1 MASRERRV
9 VHQERPLARRCALQ
23 ALYTAEICGESPS
36 RIIEGDAFL
45 GEEPSDYAVMLVQ
58 RCEAH
63 RAGIDKQLTSS
74 SENWS
79 LARMPVVDRCI
90 LRMAVCEMLY
100 VDDVPVSVSINEA
113 VELAKA
119 FGGEDE
125 SPRFVNGVLGRI
137 ARSLEAERGASA
149 EGPEGVAGN
158 PPVVPDGELSASPD
172 AQESC
177 DG

>member
-1 MASRERRV
+1 MASHERLAV
-9 VHQERPLARRCALQ
+9 QQERPLARRCALQ
-23 ALYTAEICGESPS
+23 ALYTAEIRGESPS
-36 RIIEGDAFL
+36 RIIEGEAFL

-137 ARSLEAERGASA
+137 ARSLEPAEAVPGGSGTVGDGLPATGDGDVAASS
-149 EGPEGVAGN
+149 EMRDRR
-158 PPVVPDGELSASPD
+158 DG
-172 AQESC
+172 
-177 DG
+177 

>member
-1 MASRERRV
+1 MASRDRLAA
-9 VHQERPLARRCALQ
+9 QERPAARRCALQ
-23 ALYTAEICGESPS
+23 VLYTAEIRGESPS
-36 RIIEGDAFL
+36 KIIEGEAFL
-45 GEEPSDYAVMLVQ
+45 GEDDPSDYASMLVQ

-63 RAGIDKQLTSS
+63 RVGIDQQLAST

-100 VDDVPVSVSINEA
+100 VDDVPISVSINEA

-119 FGGEDE
+119 FGGEDD

-137 ARSLEAERGASA
+137 ARSLEQPAAPQEKDAAVQDEPEPAGA
-149 EGPEGVAGN
+149 
-158 PPVVPDGELSASPD
+158 DGADQPAVEKGED
-172 AQESC
+172 
-177 DG
+177 DD

>member
-1 MASRERRV
+1 MASREQHAV
-9 VHQERPLARRCALQ
+9 QQERPIARRCALQ

-36 RIIEGDAFL
+36 RIIEGDTFL

-113 VELAKA
+113 VELAKS

-137 ARSLEAERGASA
+137 ARSLEAQQPASA
-149 EGPEGVAGN
+149 E
-158 PPVVPDGELSASPD
+158 PDGAGEGLSPTVRDDESTASPD
-172 AQESC
+172 AQGRC

>member
-1 MASRERRV
+1 MASRDRLAV
-9 VHQERPLARRCALQ
+9 QERPAARRCALQ
-23 ALYTAEICGESPS
+23 VLYTAEIRGESPS
-36 RIIEGDAFL
+36 KIIEGEAFL
-45 GEEPSDYAVMLVQ
+45 GEDDPSDYASMLVQ

-63 RAGIDKQLTSS
+63 RVGIDQQLAST

-100 VDDVPVSVSINEA
+100 VDDVPISVSINEA

-119 FGGEDE
+119 FGGEDD

-137 ARSLEAERGASA
+137 ARSLEQPAAPREKDAAVQDEPAPTDADGANQPA
-149 EGPEGVAGN
+149 VEK
-158 PPVVPDGELSASPD
+158 GED
-172 AQESC
+172 
-177 DG
+177 DD

>member
-1 MASRERRV
+1 MPSRSVRLLGAA
-9 VHQERPLARRCALQ
+9 PCRCS
-23 ALYTAEICGESPS
+23 TPAEIRGESPS
-36 RIIEGDAFL
+36 KIIEGEAFL
-45 GEEPSDYAVMLVQ
+45 GEDDPQPDYASMLVQ

-63 RAGIDKQLTSS
+63 RVGIDQQLAST

-100 VDDVPVSVSINEA
+100 VDDVPISVSINEA

-119 FGGEDE
+119 FGGEDD

-137 ARSLEAERGASA
+137 ARSLEQQPAASKEKDAAVQDEPAPADADGANRPA
-149 EGPEGVAGN
+149 VEK
-158 PPVVPDGELSASPD
+158 GED
-172 AQESC
+172 
-177 DG
+177 DD